1 MSHNLSSEALAVAHQ
16 QDADAKAHM
25 QQGLAL
31 LEANMPASLRDAVEC
46 FNAAI
51 ALRKQLPLA
60 ANPWFRYGLI
70 AGWLNRGDALTRLGL
85 PGHLTEALQSYD
97 EALAELRQLPMHESP
112 LFVKRLAIAWLNRG
126 VTLLAFNSPNS
137 TTEAVGNFAEAVAA
151 AKNFAAQTPE
161 EGRALLAGAW
171 ANRSN
176 ALIRLDPPDL
186 PAARTAA
193 KEALKLTASR
203 ERTEAAG
210 AELTF
215 KALHLLCQALA
226 GLLASPEFS
235 AGARDEFLAEATDT
249 VDQGL
254 ALARHWQARGE
265 TRFAA
270 ATGEL
275 FRFGCKAYQ
284 LYQPH
289 FLTEFLLEN
298 LDPAH
303 SSDALTTNP
312 ALHANALEALWLS
325 LAELQR
331 DGFKAM
337 NTPQYE
343 KMLEQLQDLRVTGAR
358 LSELSRAL
366 GAKEL

>member
-1 MSHNLSSEALAVAHQ
+1 MPQNISPEALAVAQQ
-16 QDADAKAHM
+16 QDAAANAHLL
-25 QQGLAL
+25 QGLAR
-31 LEANMPASLRDAVEC
+31 LEANTPDSLREAVEC

-51 ALRKQLPLA
+51 ALRQQLPLA

-70 AGWLNRGDALTRLGL
+70 AGWLNRGDALTRLGT
-85 PGHLTEALQSYD
+85 PPQLTEALHSYD
-97 EALAELRQLPMHESP
+97 AALAELRQLPMHESP

-126 VTLLAFNSPNS
+126 ITLLAFDTPNA
-137 TTEAVGNFAEAVAA
+137 TAEAGRNFAEAMAA
-151 AKNFAAQTPE
+151 AKNFAAQAPE
-161 EGRALLAGAW
+161 EGRTLLAGAW

-193 KEALKLTASR
+193 KEALKLTAAW

-215 KALHLLCQALA
+215 KALHVLCQALA
-226 GLLASPEFS
+226 GLLVSPEFS
-235 AGARDEFLAEATDT
+235 AENRDEFLAEATDT

-303 SSDALTTNP
+303 TPDALTTNP
-312 ALHANALEALWLS
+312 ALHANALEALWHS
-325 LAELQR
+325 LAKLQR

-337 NTPQYE
+337 NTPLYG
-343 KMLEQLQDLRVTGAR
+343 KMLEQLRDLRVTGAR

-366 GAKEL
+366 GAKEF